1 MTLTGYSKLLLCHR
15 HIIDLC
21 RYEFMKFPPK
31 ADMQSEEAP
40 WGSSSTHPG
49 GPRGFHKN
57 FIMYICT
64 KSSSFVSSTQAGST
78 WELTGKHK
86 FSLCCTTK
94 LLAKDASV
102 TVITEPDKEPGR
114 SRKPWS
120 GSITI
125 QCCFP
130 IWEINSKNPS
140 MKKNGSNGARNDGE
154 ISKFKFIQSVRVSL
168 K

>member
-1 MTLTGYSKLLLCHR
+1 
-15 HIIDLC
+15 
-21 RYEFMKFPPK
+21 MKFPHK

-40 WGSSSTHPG
+40 RGSSSTPPG

-64 KSSSFVSSTQAGST
+64 KSSLFVSLTTGST
-78 WELTGKHK
+78 WELTGQHK

-94 LLAKDASV
+94 LLAKRRFCHSHHR
-102 TVITEPDKEPGR
+102 TRQEPGR

-125 QCCFP
+125 QCCFT

-140 MKKNGSNGARNDGE
+140 MKKNGLNGARNDGE
-154 ISKFKFIQSVRVSL
+154 TSKFKFIQRVRVSPN
-168 K
+168 